1 MKVSNKFTLARLI
14 FAPVF
19 FLIYSIPVWTKNPTA
34 AFISALIM
42 IPLLAVVQMTDYWDG
57 HYARKNGEV
66 SDFGKLFD
74 PFADVMLNLTAFVCA
89 MNSFDSK
96 MNSYMPALFF
106 ILIMYREFSQS
117 FLRMLATK
125 QGVAIAARK
134 GGKIK
139 TVFYIISTFFMLT
152 AESAIRLGLVS
163 FISEK
168 TGIETGVFYGWFRA
182 VIYSL
187 YFICVLLSYVSFFDY
202 IKSFKSIFKDVG
214 L

>member
-1 MKVSNKFTLARLI
+1 
-14 FAPVF
+14 
-19 FLIYSIPVWTKNPTA
+19 
-34 AFISALIM
+34 
-42 IPLLAVVQMTDYWDG
+42 
-57 HYARKNGEV
+57 
-66 SDFGKLFD
+66 
-74 PFADVMLNLTAFVCA
+74 
-89 MNSFDSK
+89 
-96 MNSYMPALFF
+96 
-106 ILIMYREFSQS
+106 
-117 FLRMLATK
+117 MLATK

-168 TGIETGVFYGWFRA
+168 TGIETEVFYGWFRA